1 MIKVLPALILAAWSL
16 SAMAD
21 SAVRVNNAWVR
32 EAPPGAHMMAGYMT
46 IKNQGASEIALTGV
60 DSPAF
65 DHVMLHESRVVDG
78 VARMIHQDEIVIPAE
93 GSVELKPG
101 SFHLMMPAP
110 EPRLVEGD
118 TVDLMLTFSSGET
131 IRVQADIRK
140 KP

>member
-1 MIKVLPALILAAWSL
+1 MIKVLPALMLAAWSL
-16 SAMAD
+16 STMAD
-21 SAVRVNNAWVR
+21 TAVRVDNAWVR

-78 VARMIHQDEIVIPAE
+78 VARMIHQDEITIPAH

-101 SFHLMMPAP
+101 GFHLMIPAP
-110 EPRLVEGD
+110 EQRLVEGD
-118 TVDLMLTFSSGET
+118 KVEFVLTFSRGKT
-131 IRVQADIRK
+131 VRVQADIRK